1 MKKINLKK
9 EDILKELFS
18 YTKIILTALV
28 ISFAVNNYVIANAVV
43 PTGSMESTI
52 EPNDR
57 IIINRLAFVTTE
69 PQRGDIISFWY
80 PDNVDENCLKSI
92 IGLPGETIES
102 KDGEVFINGEILD
115 ESYIKEKSYDDFGP
129 YEVPEGCY
137 FVMGDNRN
145 NSHDSRYWE
154 HKFVSKDKIV
164 GKAMI
169 KYYPSLESFSQN

>member
-1 MKKINLKK
+1 MKKLNLKK

-57 IIINRLAFVTTE
+57 IIINRLAYVTTE

-80 PDNVDENCLKSI
+80 PDNEDENFLKRI

-169 KYYPSLESFSQN
+169 KYYPSLESFLQN

>member
-57 IIINRLAFVTTE
+57 IIINRLAYVTTE

-80 PDNVDENCLKSI
+80 PDNEDENFLKRI